1 MPRER
6 TVEDDNTNE
15 FIPIGLIKN
24 LVVSAPGLIGFMFK
38 NPQMI
43 KDNIPAIKERLKM
56 GRKDRKALEKT
67 LDIPIGLTQRDI
79 DSVTEEDIKRAT
91 YEEKYLRPV
100 RFSPVNHPEIVALA
114 KKLGAFDESL
124 PKDEYAQNVF
134 EFVKNNIKLGFGPMK
149 DPLEMLKTGSG
160 LCVDQAVLTAT
171 LAKAGGVPAKCAILD
186 VSLADEMID
195 TFAQVEPGIGGAF
208 ELIGGAW
215 PHGSAYLYLNER
227 WLSADAVMSD
237 GLQAALGNPL
247 AEMGQDVVES
257 GVSKRQA
264 NIYSLSESLP
274 RGMSGGGFLMGLLGK
289 TLGDMN
295 SHIEELEEIGGRIL
309 KTAGRDGYVEQ
320 IKKMAGPTTPE
331 LPSMDEIREFR
342 KNAKG

>member
-1 MPRER
+1 M
-6 TVEDDNTNE
+6 
-15 FIPIGLIKN
+15 I
-24 LVVSAPGLIGFMFK
+24 VSAPGLLGFMFK

-43 KDNIPAIKERLKM
+43 KDNIPVIKERLKM
-56 GRKDRKALEKT
+56 GRTARKELKKT
-67 LDIPIGLTQRDI
+67 LDLPVGLTQKDL

-124 PKDEYAQNVF
+124 PREEFAQNVF

-149 DPLEMLKTGSG
+149 DPTEMLKTGSG
-160 LCVDQAVLTAT
+160 ICVDQAVLAAT
-171 LAKAGGVPAKCAILD
+171 LVKAGGVPAKCAILD

-195 TFAQVEPGIGGAF
+195 TFAQVEPGMGGAF
-208 ELIGGAW
+208 GLIGGTW
-215 PHGSAYLYLNER
+215 PHGSAYFYLNGR
-227 WLSADAVMSD
+227 WMSADAVMSD

-247 AEMGQDVVES
+247 AEIGQDVVES
-257 GVSKRQA
+257 GVSKRKA

-274 RGMSGGGFLMGLLGK
+274 RGMGGGGFLMGLLGK
-289 TLGDMN
+289 TLDDMN
-295 SHIEELEEIGGRIL
+295 AHIDELEEIEGKVL
-309 KTAGRDGYVEQ
+309 KTAGRDGYMEQ
-320 IKKMAGPTTPE
+320 VKKRAGPTTPE

-342 KNAKG
+342 KKAK